1 MKLTEQQEEIIR
13 AFVEAQG
20 VKRPTL
26 RDDVVDHL
34 CCVMES
40 QRTMDMPFEQM
51 LENAVRE
58 LAPDGL
64 AEIEYQTVFL
74 LNSKR
79 IIIMKKLTYF
89 IGFMGSVALAA
100 GVLFKLLHWPGGNQL
115 FISGFLTLLLI
126 FIPFVAFDRY
136 KVAISKA
143 LSERLKI
150 ILGASSAI
158 ITGVAALFKV
168 LHLQGANLMLILG
181 AFIFIAGFLPF
192 LFFTMYKKS
201 VS

>member
-34 CCVMES
+34 CCVIES

-100 GVLFKLLHWPGGNQL
+100 GVLFKLLHWSGGNQL

>member
-1 MKLTEQQEEIIR
+1 MKLTEQQEEMIR

-26 RDDVVDHL
+26 CDDLVDHL
-34 CCVMES
+34 CCVIES
-40 QRTMDMPFEQM
+40 QRAADTPFEQM

-58 LAPDGL
+58 LAPGGL

-89 IGFMGSVALAA
+89 IGFIGSVALAA

-150 ILGASSAI
+150 ILGATSAI
-158 ITGVAALFKV
+158 ITGIAALFKV
-168 LHLQGANLMLILG
+168 LHLQGANIMLVLG